1 MRLALIADEYVPA
14 RTSVA
19 VQMRDLAQELIR
31 QGHEPT
37 VIIPA
42 ANLPRRW
49 ALDDV
54 DGVEVLRLR
63 APQTKDIGHA
73 RRAIA
78 EFLLPYAMR
87 RGLSMSPLAATRWDG
102 IAWYSPTIFF
112 GPLIRWLKKRS
123 GCRSYLI
130 LRDLFPDWAVDTGVM
145 RRGPAY
151 YLLKMVERQQYK
163 AADII
168 GVQTPAN
175 LPYLQRWSQ
184 DGDRRIEV
192 LHNWLAVIS
201 AQADADLPVLRRLDG
216 KIVFVYAGNMG
227 QAQGMDCMIELAE
240 SLREHS
246 DAVFLFMGRGSDVP
260 RLKRLTEARS
270 LENVIF
276 HEEVEPG
283 QLPGIFSRCD
293 VGLLALD
300 PRHTT
305 HNIPGKFLTYLNA
318 RLPVLARVNAG
329 NDLIDLIDTRSV
341 GFVSADVSVQELCGY
356 AERLLADPE
365 LRRDMGRRGGELAE
379 AMFCVES
386 AAAQL
391 VAGLR
396 DGT

>member
-42 ANLPRRW
+42 ANLPQRW
-49 ALDDV
+49 ALDHV

-78 EFLLPYAMR
+78 EFRLPYAMR
-87 RGLSMSPLAATRWDG
+87 RGLSTSPLAATRWDG

-123 GCRSYLI
+123 GCRTYLI

-151 YLLKMVERQQYK
+151 YLLKLVERQQYR
-163 AADII
+163 AADVI

-175 LPYLQRWSQ
+175 LPYLERWSQ
-184 DGDRRIEV
+184 DGARRIEV
-192 LHNWLAVIS
+192 LHNWLAVNE
-201 AQADADLPVLRRLDG
+201 AQAGAELAVFRRLER
-216 KIVFVYAGNMG
+216 KTVFVYAGNMG

-240 SLREHS
+240 ALREQT
-246 DAVFLFMGRGSDVP
+246 DAVFLFIGRGSDVP
-260 RLKRLTEARS
+260 RLKRLAEARS
-270 LENVIF
+270 LGNVIF
-276 HEEVEPG
+276 HEEVEPAE
-283 QLPGIFSRCD
+283 LPGILARCD
-293 VGLLALD
+293 IGLLALD

-305 HNIPGKFLTYLNA
+305 HNIPGKFLTYLNS
-318 RLPVLARVNAG
+318 RLPVLARVNPG
-329 NDLIDLIDTRSV
+329 NDLIEMIDTRSV
-341 GFVSADVSVQELCGY
+341 GFVSTNVSVQELCGY
-356 AERLLADPE
+356 AQRLLAEPD

-379 AMFCVES
+379 AMFCVER
-386 AAAQL
+386 AAAQ
-391 VAGLR
+391 VVTGLR
-396 DGT
+396 DGN